1 MNSRPRTLLAT
12 LAATAAALTLAAC
25 GGGSSGASTLS
36 VDDVVPRL
44 TDAGIECTD
53 SSVEA
58 LEDGVVA
65 RAVTCLVGTTGA
77 VVVAVA
83 DTVEDFDEVKSTL
96 CADAAGRGSESE
108 IAYGANWLAV
118 AASDNNGVTTQQA
131 AEALGGESSN
141 VADFCG

>member
-1 MNSRPRTLLAT
+1 MTSRHRTALASFT
-12 LAATAAALTLAAC
+12 ITVAAVALAAC
-25 GGGSSGASTLS
+25 GGGSSASTLT

-44 TDAGIECTD
+44 ADAGIECTD

-65 RAVTCLVGTTGA
+65 RAVTCLTGTTGA

-83 DTVEDFDEVKSTL
+83 DSVDDFDDVKSTL
-96 CADAAGRGSESE
+96 CAQAEGNDGLSD

-118 AASDNNGVTTQQA
+118 AASDGNGVTTQQA
-131 AEALGGESSN
+131 AEALGGQSGS
-141 VADFCG
+141 VTDFCG